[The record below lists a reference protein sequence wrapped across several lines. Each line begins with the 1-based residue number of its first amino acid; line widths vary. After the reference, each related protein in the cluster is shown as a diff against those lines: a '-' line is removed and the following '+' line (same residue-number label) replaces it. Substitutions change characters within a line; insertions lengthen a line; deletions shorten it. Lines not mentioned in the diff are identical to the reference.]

1 MISDHLP
8 RIDIHRLASSQRQ
21 RGSLTLKGGLRVR
34 YVVGKEGR
42 QVALGMLGKT
52 MYSLPL
58 VQDASHRYSARCA
71 DCGKRFQI
79 FYWSPHS
86 ERMDWPAACRRCVG
100 ATRLTDHYSR
110 ATVPGHRADLRAG
123 LYQPVLD
130 GLNNGDY
137 VAARIAME
145 KEGVVPDHRRLFT
158 LSSGHKR
165 RWAYLKKDSQE

>member
-58 VQDASHRYSARCA
+58 VQDASHRYSARCT

-79 FYWSPHS
+79 LYWSPHA

-100 ATRLTDHYSR
+100 ATELARHYSR
-110 ATVPGHRADLRAG
+110 ATVPGHRADIRAG